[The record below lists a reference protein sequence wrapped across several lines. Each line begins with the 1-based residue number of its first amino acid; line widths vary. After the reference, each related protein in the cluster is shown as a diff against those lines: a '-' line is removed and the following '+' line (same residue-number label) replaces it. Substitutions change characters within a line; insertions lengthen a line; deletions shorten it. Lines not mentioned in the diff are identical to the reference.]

1 MHSIHIDGYITKQKK
16 HSKIK
21 NQLFMSKDLCID
33 FDQVIE
39 QKDKALDYTVLQNKA
54 IIMDSEDDFNEDV
67 GDDDEK

>member
-1 MHSIHIDGYITKQKK
+1 
-16 HSKIK
+16 
-21 NQLFMSKDLCID
+21 MSKDLCID